1 MCGGT
6 RIYAPYWKVIFI
18 TQKQFEECVK
28 SVEKAARA
36 AARSG
41 RFDCPLVTRCDEQS
55 RHCDGCSLSFAVDIF
70 GMSTDWLRLGTA
82 GVLGELQRG
91 ELCRE
96 VLLP

>member
-1 MCGGT
+1 MCDCT
-6 RIYAPYWKVIFI
+6 RISPRIERVIFI

-36 AARSG
+36 SARSG
-41 RFDCPLVTRCDEQS
+41 RFDCPLVSRCEEQN

>member
-6 RIYAPYWKVIFI
+6 RIYAPYGLVIFI

-36 AARSG
+36 AAHSG
-41 RFDCPLVTRCDEQS
+41 CFDCPFVSQCEERN

-70 GMSTDWLRLGTA
+70 GLSTDWLRLGTA

-96 VLLP
+96 ILLP